1 MTPRL
6 TRRSALAGAAA
17 LTGLAA
23 HGARAAA
30 SGATMAYV
38 GSYTP
43 EGHGIAQ
50 YRFDEATGALESV
63 GLAAQLTNPSWICI
77 DAKRGRLY
85 AISETDDF
93 GQIHTGSVTAFTIDA
108 ATGALTKLNTVS
120 SGGTGPAH
128 MSLHPSGR
136 FALVANYGG
145 GAVAVLG
152 VREDGSLTDPV
163 DVQAAPAL
171 AAPIVGDAAQMAN
184 RAPSDHTKPHMH
196 MVAADPS
203 GRFVVADDAGSDRID
218 VWTIDP
224 ASGHLSLAGF
234 AATPPGS
241 APRHFVFSADGR
253 RLFNLQEHDGLLKA
267 YRFDAATGVLT
278 LEQAVSTLHHGYEGS
293 FQASELA
300 LTRDGRFLLAGSRL
314 RNTVTT
320 VAVGAHGLHVVSE
333 AWTQG
338 DHPRS
343 FALDPSGR
351 FLVCCNQRSD
361 NLTTFKLDPATG
373 ALTFTGRFTPVGSPA
388 VVAFHRLG

>member
-1 MTPRL
+1 MRPHL
-6 TRRSALAGAAA
+6 TRRSAVAGVAAIA
-17 LTGLAA
+17 GLAA
-23 HGARAAA
+23 QRAAA
-30 SGATMAYV
+30 AQGATMAYV

-63 GLAAQLTNPSWICI
+63 GLAAQLTNPSWISL
-77 DAKRGRLY
+77 DSKRGRLF

-93 GQIHTGSVTAFTIDA
+93 GQVHTGSVTAFTIDA
-108 ATGALTKLNTVS
+108 STGALTRLNTVS

-152 VREDGSLTDPV
+152 IREDGSLTDPL

-171 AAPIVGDAAQMAN
+171 ASPIVGDPAQMAN
-184 RAPSDHTKPHMH
+184 LGVSDHTRPHMH

-203 GRFVVADDAGSDRID
+203 GRFVLADDAGSDRID
-218 VWTIDP
+218 VWRIDAAGHLTP
-224 ASGHLSLAGF
+224 ASF
-234 AATPPGS
+234 AATPAGS

-267 YRFDAATGVLT
+267 YRFDPATGALT
-278 LEQAVSTLHHGYEGS
+278 LEQVVPTLRRGYEGS
-293 FQASELA
+293 FLASELA
-300 LTRDGRFLLAGSRL
+300 LTHDGRFLLAGARL
-314 RNTVTT
+314 RNTITT
-320 VAVGAHGLHVVSE
+320 VAVGAHGLRVVGE

-343 FALDPSGR
+343 FALDPRGR

-361 NLTTFKLDPATG
+361 NLTTFRLDAATG
-373 ALTFTGRFTPVGSPA
+373 ALSFTGRFTPVGSPA
-388 VVAFHRLG
+388 VIAFHRLG